1 MNDIRP
7 DKNKDVIC
15 HCSGT
20 TTEKIKELVANN
32 INDLDGISRKT
43 GACSGCGACETSIV
57 ELIAEVKSITR
68 SASALNPQIVRSA

>member
-1 MNDIRP
+1 MNVRP

-20 TTEKIKELVANN
+20 TKEKIKELVANN
-32 INDLDGISRKT
+32 IADLDGISRKT
-43 GACSGCGACETSIV
+43 GACSGCGACEISIL

-68 SASALNPQIVRSA
+68 SASTLNPQIVRSP

>member
-20 TTEKIKELVANN
+20 TKEKINELVANN
-32 INDLDGISRKT
+32 ITDLDEISRKT
-43 GACSGCGACETSIV
+43 GACCGACEISIV
-57 ELIAEVKSITR
+57 ELICVASPVPAAIYELHFTR
-68 SASALNPQIVRSA
+68 HYKNE

>member
-20 TTEKIKELVANN
+20 TKEKIKALIDNK
-32 INDLDGISRKT
+32 ITDLDGISRKT
-43 GACSGCGACETSIV
+43 GACSGCGACETLI
-57 ELIAEVKSITR
+57 ELIDEYS
-68 SASALNPQIVRSA
+68 

>member
-20 TTEKIKELVANN
+20 TKEKIKELVTNN
-32 INDLDGISRKT
+32 IADLDG
-43 GACSGCGACETSIV
+43 GATEFGKNSTLRLFSGS
-57 ELIAEVKSITR
+57 
-68 SASALNPQIVRSA
+68 